1 MACFLAMSTKF
12 VVVLSATQCC
22 LLISITYFELSH
34 SNTVCKAKM
43 RNPNSSKLHLAMFPW
58 FSFGHFIPYL
68 HLSNKLAEKGH
79 EVSFLLPK
87 GAQPKLEQLNQ
98 YPNLI
103 QFFPLVVSHVDG
115 ILPGAQT
122 TSDVPLPLHS
132 LFAIAFDQ
140 TRDQVEAILR
150 AIKPDIVFHDLGYWI
165 PALAHQIGIKSI
177 HYPPVTAAA
186 HALLSTK
193 KVTREMTVE
202 ELMEVPPGYPSS
214 KVKLRAEEVSDLT
227 TALKIFGIG
236 LSFRDRIITS
246 MNDSDVIAF
255 RAHREIEGPY
265 CDYVAQHFGKPA
277 MLTGTCLPET
287 NATQLED
294 KWANWLS
301 NFEPSSVVFCAFG
314 SQITL
319 QKEEFQELVLGL
331 ELSGQPFLV
340 ALTPPDGCTRIEEA
354 LPEGFQER
362 IQGRGLLHGGWFP
375 QELLLSHPSI
385 GCFVNHCGPGTMWES
400 LLSDC
405 QIVFI
410 PRLGDQILNTRLMVE
425 ELKVAVEAEKGENSK
440 ISKENLSKAI
450 KLVMDKDNEIS
461 VLLKRNH
468 AKLKKILSNRDLQ
481 EEYINNFIKGLQD
494 LRGSTVKVAHG
505 EVLFSSSPKS

>member
-1 MACFLAMSTKF
+1 MRRESDREST
-12 VVVLSATQCC
+12 
-22 LLISITYFELSH
+22 EL
-34 SNTVCKAKM
+34 
-43 RNPNSSKLHLAMFPW
+43 
-58 FSFGHFIPYL
+58 FG
-68 HLSNKLAEKGH
+68 SR
-79 EVSFLLPK
+79 EV
-87 GAQPKLEQLNQ
+87 A
-98 YPNLI
+98 
-103 QFFPLVVSHVDG
+103 VADG

-177 HYPPVTAAA
+177 YYAVVTAAA
-186 HALLSTK
+186 HAYFLTK
-193 KVTREMTVE
+193 KVTKEMTVE
-202 ELMEVPPGYPSS
+202 ELIEVPPGYPSS
-214 KVKLRAEEVSDLT
+214 KVKLRAEEASVLT
-227 TALKIFGIG
+227 SALKIFGIG

-265 CDYVAQHFGKPA
+265 CDYVAQHFGKPFCGV
-277 MLTGTCLPET
+277 LCI
-287 NATQLED
+287 
-294 KWANWLS
+294 W
-301 NFEPSSVVFCAFG
+301 EPDYIAKGGVSRVR
-314 SQITL
+314 
-319 QKEEFQELVLGL
+319 
-331 ELSGQPFLV
+331 QPFLV

-385 GCFVNHCGPGTMWES
+385 GCFVNHCGPRTMWES

-405 QIVFI
+405 QIVLI
-410 PRLGDQILNTRLMVE
+410 PRLGDQVLNTRFRAE

-461 VLLKRNH
+461 GLLKRNH
-468 AKLKKILSNRDLQ
+468 TNLKKILSNIDLQ

-494 LRGSTVKVAHG
+494 L
-505 EVLFSSSPKS
+505 

>member
-1 MACFLAMSTKF
+1 MKN
-12 VVVLSATQCC
+12 
-22 LLISITYFELSH
+22 
-34 SNTVCKAKM
+34 SNT
-43 RNPNSSKLHLAMFPW
+43 SKLRVAMFPW
-58 FSFGHFIPYL
+58 FSFGHFVPFL
-68 HLSNKLAEKGH
+68 HLSNKLAEKDH

-150 AIKPDIVFHDLGYWI
+150 SIKPDIVFYDFGYWI
-165 PALAHQIGIKSI
+165 PALAHQIDIKSI
-177 HYPPVTAAA
+177 YYAVVTAAA
-186 HALLSTK
+186 HAYFLTK
-193 KVTREMTVE
+193 KVTKEMTVE
-202 ELMEVPPGYPSS
+202 ELIEVPPGYPSS
-214 KVKLRAEEVSDLT
+214 KVKLRAEEASVLT
-227 TALKIFGIG
+227 SALKIFGIG

-265 CDYVAQHFGKPA
+265 
-277 MLTGTCLPET
+277 
-287 NATQLED
+287 
-294 KWANWLS
+294 W
-301 NFEPSSVVFCAFG
+301 
-314 SQITL
+314 
-319 QKEEFQELVLGL
+319 
-331 ELSGQPFLV
+331 QPFLV

-385 GCFVNHCGPGTMWES
+385 GCFVNHCGPRTMWES

-405 QIVFI
+405 QIVLI
-410 PRLGDQILNTRLMVE
+410 PRLGDQVLNTRFRAE

-461 VLLKRNH
+461 GLLKRNH
-468 AKLKKILSNRDLQ
+468 TNLKKILSNIDLQ

-494 LRGSTVKVAHG
+494 LVK
-505 EVLFSSSPKS
+505 